1 MTESLFRIQHP
12 LTPQLSALCG
22 RCTELFLAVANVI
35 TKHNQVWDGLVDGWG
50 VGEDVV
56 AVLFAVAEKS
66 AQESG
71 GFALS
76 GNTFEYPISTLTS
89 TVSHGRELAY

>member
-12 LTPQLSALCG
+12 LTPQLSALS
-22 RCTELFLAVANVI
+22 RRNT
-35 TKHNQVWDGLVDGWG
+35 GLVLVLANAIIKHDKSGMTWPRAE
-50 VGEDVV
+50 VW
-56 AVLFAVAEKS
+56 ARMMLNVLFAVAEKS

-76 GNTFEYPISTLTS
+76 GNPFEDTLS
-89 TVSHGRELAY
+89 RSL